1 MLFDIRGRRRHV
13 VKFVYAILAV
23 LMGLSLF
30 LVTGAVNLT
39 SLFGGES
46 STSSAVSGLEETNEK
61 LERKLVKDPENPQL
75 LITLTKS
82 KIATANALV
91 SEGSEGQ
98 LEYTLESRQKLA
110 EASETWSQYLEA
122 TDKPTAGAALS
133 VAPAL
138 FTLGELSSGP
148 EIHDNIKA
156 AAEAQEIV
164 ANAQPNLGT
173 LSNLAIYQVFS
184 FEYDQ
189 AQKTAAKA
197 KKFATSKFQK
207 EQLENQLKEDE
218 KIARKFQ
225 KELKAGEA
233 AQKAAGEEKLKNPL
247 NSLGGSTLTE

>member
-39 SLFGGES
+39 SLFGGNTGS
-46 STSSAVSGLEETNEK
+46 SSAVSGLEETNEK
-61 LERKLVKDPENPQL
+61 LERKLLKDPENPQL

-82 KIATANALV
+82 QIATANALV
-91 SEGSEGQ
+91 SEGSEGR
-98 LEYTLESRQKLA
+98 LEYTVESRQKLA
-110 EASETWSQYLEA
+110 EASESWSKYLEA
-122 TDKPTAGAALS
+122 TDKPSAGAALS

-138 FTLGELSSGP
+138 FTLGELSSGS
-148 EIHDNIKA
+148 EIHENMKA
-156 AAEAQEIV
+156 AVEAQEIV
-164 ANAQPNLGT
+164 AKSQPNLGT
-173 LSNLAIYQVFS
+173 LSNLAIYQVFA
-184 FEYDQ
+184 FQYPE
-189 AQKTAAKA
+189 AQKTAEKA

-207 EQLENQLKEDE
+207 EQLANQLKEDE
-218 KIARKFQ
+218 KAVRKFQ

-247 NSLGGSTLTE
+247 NTLGGSTLTE